1 MVGGE
6 SLRERGR
13 DPDTGTDRRTAGQN
27 LKEVRQRPRK
37 RGTETQKAMKETM
50 CVCVGE
56 TKTREGGKEIEKG
69 QKEERQ

>member
-1 MVGGE
+1 MGGE

-37 RGTETQKAMKETM
+37 RGTETQKAVKET
-50 CVCVGE
+50 VWGG
-56 TKTREGGKEIEKG
+56 TKTREGVKEKEKG

>member
-27 LKEVRQRPRK
+27 LKEVQQRPRK
-37 RGTETQKAMKETM
+37 RGTETQKAVKET
-50 CVCVGE
+50 VCVGE
-56 TKTREGGKEIEKG
+56 TKTREGGKEKEKG